1 MAKKRGRPR
10 KVDKVE
16 SETMT
21 ATVEMEPK
29 NLVSELVPEEKPE
42 TIVKAPIG
50 DIRAKISRV
59 KVSPKY
65 EVWTGVKEECP
76 YWTVHA
82 GGIDFSKENEIV
94 SYHEESRETRREKV
108 NGKVI
113 SLSKEEID
121 FIAKAVGRKVIRK
134 YGSRASILNT
144 DNPRYTFNNNDL
156 PLGQFLFM
164 KVLAKNLPHDWR
176 NQAPEA
182 MA

>member
-10 KVDKVE
+10 KVDKVAD
-16 SETMT
+16 ETMT
-21 ATVEMEPK
+21 ATIESEPE
-29 NLVSELVPEEKPE
+29 NQVAEIQSEEKPE

-50 DIRAKISRV
+50 DIRAKISKV

-65 EVWTGVKEECP
+65 EVWTGVKEDCP
-76 YWTVHA
+76 FWTVHA

-113 SLSKEEID
+113 SLSKEEIN
-121 FIAKAVGRKVIRK
+121 FIAKAVGKKVIRK

-144 DNPRYTFNNNDL
+144 DNPRYTFNHADR
-156 PLGQFLFM
+156 PLGSFVFM
-164 KVLAKNLPHDWR
+164 KVLEKNLPHDWR
-176 NQAPEA
+176 NQSPEA